1 MWVAALVGLTPNTL
15 YDIRL
20 EADGQPVEFQARTR
34 TEQSPIGKTT
44 YLPGG
49 NTDQTLYIRDGGT
62 AEAWHLVA
70 PAPPSSGAWS

>member
-1 MWVAALVGLTPNTL
+1 MGLTPNTR

-20 EADGQPVEFQARTR
+20 EADGQSVDLPARTWS
-34 TEQSPIGKTT
+34 EEFPIGNTT

-62 AEAWHLVA
+62 EKGWRLVT
-70 PAPPSSGAWS
+70 PEH